1 MSPPTKKR
9 KFLSLEEKAKVIAQA
24 EGGKRKSVIAEEFG
38 IPASS
43 LSTIL
48 KCKDAIAKALASGT
62 SAKHKKVTQPVHEDL
77 DKAVYTWFVETR
89 AKKIALS
96 GDIVRQKALNYAC
109 LLGIDDFKA
118 SVGWLNRF
126 KSRHS
131 IIGKV
136 LCGEAASA
144 DSDGA
149 AAWMSASLAGILND
163 YSPSD
168 IYNADETGLFY
179 EMLPTRTLD
188 FKGLRCHGGKHSKK
202 RITVL
207 LCANM
212 DGSDK
217 RPLLVIGKS
226 AKPRCFKGNR
236 SLPVKYMANTRAWMT
251 RAIFGEWVQAFDR
264 DMGRQGRKVCL
275 LLDNCSAHIIEDDA
289 ELENVQLKFFPPNC
303 TSIIQPLDQGVIQ
316 SVKRAYRERLIQRL
330 LLNTQLGRETKVD
343 LFMALQMIAASWC
356 ATRSAIIRNC
366 FRHAGFSAQA
376 TENSDSENEDGDG
389 SPSDEVEAAWAALLE
404 SGDVPAGV
412 HPDEYIQ
419 ADSCVVVREEMTDE
433 DILNSVRED
442 CVSSDEDDA
451 AAQRE
456 PGQPTTSQV
465 MDAFDTIR
473 RSIGTTDND
482 QAMALLAACENLVV
496 PSLGRKR
503 KQAKLTD
510 FWH

>member
-149 AAWMSASLAGILND
+149 AA
-163 YSPSD
+163 
-168 IYNADETGLFY
+168 
-179 EMLPTRTLD
+179 
-188 FKGLRCHGGKHSKK
+188 
-202 RITVL
+202 
-207 LCANM
+207 
-212 DGSDK
+212 
-217 RPLLVIGKS
+217 
-226 AKPRCFKGNR
+226 
-236 SLPVKYMANTRAWMT
+236 
-251 RAIFGEWVQAFDR
+251 
-264 DMGRQGRKVCL
+264 
-275 LLDNCSAHIIEDDA
+275 
-289 ELENVQLKFFPPNC
+289 
-303 TSIIQPLDQGVIQ
+303 
-316 SVKRAYRERLIQRL
+316 L